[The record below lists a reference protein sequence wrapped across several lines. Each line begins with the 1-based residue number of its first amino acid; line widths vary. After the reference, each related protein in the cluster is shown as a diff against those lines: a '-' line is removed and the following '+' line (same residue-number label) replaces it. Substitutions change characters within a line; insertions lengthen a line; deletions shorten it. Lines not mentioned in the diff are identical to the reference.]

1 MRRSFVLVSLLVLT
15 FLMVGSLQV
24 SADMVQIRGSDTE
37 VNLVQRLTEVFMD
50 ENPGSYFA
58 VTGGGSGTGIAGLIN
73 KQIDIANSSRAM
85 SETEIEQ
92 ARNNGVEPVPFI
104 FAQDGLAVIV
114 NSSNSVQELTID
126 EIGAIFRGEI
136 TNWKDVG
143 GNDQEISLYGRQS
156 NSGTF
161 VYFRANVVKGD
172 YSPQKKMMNGN
183 AQIVEGV
190 LADQAGIG
198 YIGIG
203 YAVDGGVVVPGLN
216 VLKVAADENS
226 PAVTPLELENIMQ
239 GLYPIVRPLFHYTD
253 GKPEGHVKGYLEFIM
268 TEAGQNIVIQEGFF
282 PITDDYRE
290 QNRANL

>member
-1 MRRSFVLVSLLVLT
+1 MRRSFVLASMLVLA
-15 FLMVGSLQV
+15 FLMVGSLQAT
-24 SADMVQIRGSDTE
+24 ADMVQIRGSDTE

-50 ENPGSYFA
+50 ENPGRYFA
-58 VTGGGSGTGIAGLIN
+58 VTGGGSGTGIAALIN

-85 SETEIEQ
+85 SASEIEQ
-92 ARNNGVEPVPFI
+92 ARNNGIEPVPFV

-114 NSSNSVQELTID
+114 NSSNPVQELTID

-203 YAVDGGVVVPGLN
+203 YAVDGGEVVPGLT
-216 VLKVAADENS
+216 VLKVATDENS
-226 PAVTPLELENIMQ
+226 PATTPLELENIMQ
-239 GLYPIVRPLFHYTD
+239 GLYPIVRPLYHYTD

-268 TEAGQNIVIQEGFF
+268 TEKGQNIVIQEGFF
-282 PITDDYRE
+282 PITDEYRE
-290 QNRANL
+290 QNKANF

>member
-1 MRRSFVLVSLLVLT
+1 LRRSFVLASMLVMA
-15 FLMVGSLQV
+15 FLMVGSLQAT
-24 SADMVQIRGSDTE
+24 ADMVQIRGSDTE

-50 ENPGSYFA
+50 ENPGRYFA
-58 VTGGGSGTGIAGLIN
+58 VTGGGSGTGIAALIN

-85 SETEIEQ
+85 SASEIEQ
-92 ARNNGVEPVPFI
+92 ARNNGIEPVPFV

-114 NSSNSVQELTID
+114 NSSNPVQELTID

-203 YAVDGGVVVPGLN
+203 YAVDGGEVVPGLT
-216 VLKVAADENS
+216 VLKVATDENS
-226 PAVTPLELENIMQ
+226 PATTPLELENIMQ
-239 GLYPIVRPLFHYTD
+239 GLYPIVRPLYHYTD

-268 TEAGQNIVIQEGFF
+268 TEKGQNIVIQEGFF
-282 PITDDYRE
+282 PITDEYRE
-290 QNRANL
+290 QNKANF